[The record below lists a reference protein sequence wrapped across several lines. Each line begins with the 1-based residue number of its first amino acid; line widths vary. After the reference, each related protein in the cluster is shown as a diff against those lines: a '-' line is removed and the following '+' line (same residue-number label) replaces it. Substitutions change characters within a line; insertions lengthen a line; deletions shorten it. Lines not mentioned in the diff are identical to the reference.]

1 MTISLR
7 TKLFLLVACSIALAT
22 VPIISFT
29 YRDLRQSNAEL
40 EREAFGNVITLMEDG
55 IDSRYLNLLSN
66 KVVDVLLRKEQ
77 LRRFTQL
84 ARATWQDVAQMPPDV
99 RERFVANWIGRLA
112 EFGVHMD
119 IVDAQGRPRA
129 GTGLLGTVLADPS
142 RTDFKGRPVRS
153 LLSPVLLPQ
162 DGEFAV
168 LEASGGASAV
178 GASVA
183 SGTAAAPAVPAA
195 TPATSATPASPG
207 TQGIPGTGRV
217 GGADTVSAA
226 SDTAPGATA
235 APAASVSAPGAAIV
249 DGLPLATAQ
258 GDTASSVP
266 TGVQADAQAEAQT
279 PAPVASAA
287 TPATGT
293 AVAPS
298 GAPMLVYFLPMPDGE
313 SVAVS
318 ALLLSDIE
326 KQALFSEQQIIR
338 SLQEK
343 FATLKL
349 SGSGYIALL
358 SGRGEVLAHEGN
370 PLGRSDGT
378 IPADALATARAQGR
392 VEVVSAASS
401 PLGQA
406 IFRIAY
412 FKALDWYVVSAA
424 PVAEIEAPTN
434 ALVRKLSFLA
444 AFAVLVSLA
453 ATLGITARL
462 IAPLR
467 MLTRKA
473 HALSSLDFSAPDAAT
488 FAAEGLF
495 TRRSDEVG
503 QLARAFAFMGEA
515 LSRNVRAL
523 METTAA
529 KERIQG
535 ELDAARDIQMGILP
549 APDACPVRPG
559 FSAHAFLE
567 PAKEVGGDLYDFLT
581 APDGRQV
588 FVIGDVSGKG
598 VPAALFMAMVVTLC
612 RYAVAQ
618 GLSPAEAMMRVN
630 AQLAQNNPGCMFVT
644 LFIAAFDPQT
654 GVLEYANGGHCPP
667 CVVDCEG
674 TTPPFELEGISGP
687 MVGAFEDVDYEGFTA
702 TLAEG
707 QTCLVYTDGVTEAMN
722 PALEL
727 FDMVRLH
734 DVVAAHRAST
744 PADMLTGVHEAL
756 LAFRGEAEQ
765 SDDITM
771 LSFTRRKP

>member
-1 MTISLR
+1 MPAMTISLR

-183 SGTAAAPAVPAA
+183 SGTAAAP
-195 TPATSATPASPG
+195 
-207 TQGIPGTGRV
+207 
-217 GGADTVSAA
+217 
-226 SDTAPGATA
+226 
-235 APAASVSAPGAAIV
+235 GAAIV

-266 TGVQADAQAEAQT
+266 TGVQADAQADAQT

-444 AFAVLVSLA
+444 AIAVLVSLA

-654 GVLEYANGGHCPP
+654 GVLEYANGGHCQP

-674 TTPPFELEGISGP
+674 TAPPFELEGISGP

-702 TLAEG
+702 TLEEG

>member
-119 IVDAQGRPRA
+119 IVDAQGHPRA
-129 GTGLLGTVLADPS
+129 GTGLLGAVLADPS

-178 GASVA
+178 GAPAA
-183 SGTAAAPAVPAA
+183 SAA
-195 TPATSATPASPG
+195 TPATSATPASQG
-207 TQGIPGTGRV
+207 TQGTGRE
-217 GGADTVSAA
+217 GAADTVSAA

-235 APAASVSAPGAAIV
+235 FPVASVPAPGAVIA
-249 DGLPLATAQ
+249 DGATPAAAQ
-258 GDTASSVP
+258 GDTPSSAP
-266 TGVQADAQAEAQT
+266 TGVQADAQADAQT
-279 PAPVASAA
+279 PAPVAPVTTPGAPGPRSGHGAA
-287 TPATGT
+287 
-293 AVAPS
+293 

-412 FKALDWYVVSAA
+412 FKALDWFVVSAA

-444 AFAVLVSLA
+444 AIAVLVSLA

-654 GVLEYANGGHCPP
+654 GVLEYANGGHCQP
-667 CVVDCEG
+667 CVVGCEG
-674 TTPPFELEGISGP
+674 TAPPFELEGISGP

-702 TLAEG
+702 TLEEG

>member
-183 SGTAAAPAVPAA
+183 SGTAAAP
-195 TPATSATPASPG
+195 G
-207 TQGIPGTGRV
+207 T
-217 GGADTVSAA
+217 
-226 SDTAPGATA
+226 
-235 APAASVSAPGAAIV
+235 AIV
-249 DGLPLATAQ
+249 DGATPATAQ
-258 GDTASSVP
+258 GDTASSAP
-266 TGVQADAQAEAQT
+266 TGVQADAQADAQT

-444 AFAVLVSLA
+444 AIAVLVSLA

-727 FDMVRLH
+727 FDMPRLH

-771 LSFTRRKP
+771 LCFTRRKP

>member
-178 GASVA
+178 SAS
-183 SGTAAAPAVPAA
+183 AAAPA
-195 TPATSATPASPG
+195 SE
-207 TQGIPGTGRV
+207 
-217 GGADTVSAA
+217 
-226 SDTAPGATA
+226 TAVT
-235 APAASVSAPGAAIV
+235 SAPGAAAPGTAIV
-249 DGLPLATAQ
+249 DGATPATAQ

-266 TGVQADAQAEAQT
+266 TGVQADAQADAQT

-287 TPATGT
+287 TPPTGT

-444 AFAVLVSLA
+444 AIAVLVSLA

>member
-119 IVDAQGRPRA
+119 IVDAQGSPRA
-129 GTGLLGTVLADPS
+129 GTGLLGNVLADPS

-168 LEASGGASAV
+168 LEASGGAPAV
-178 GASVA
+178 GASA
-183 SGTAAAPAVPAA
+183 APGTAAAPGV
-195 TPATSATPASPG
+195 T
-207 TQGIPGTGRV
+207 
-217 GGADTVSAA
+217 
-226 SDTAPGATA
+226 
-235 APAASVSAPGAAIV
+235 IV
-249 DGLPLATAQ
+249 DGVTPATAQ
-258 GDTASSVP
+258 GDMASSAP
-266 TGVQADAQAEAQT
+266 TAAQVTAQASASPVT
-279 PAPVASAA
+279 PAP
-287 TPATGT
+287 GT
-293 AVAPS
+293 AAAPT

-370 PLGRSDGT
+370 PLGRGNGT

-412 FKALDWYVVSAA
+412 FKALDWFVVSAA

-434 ALVRKLSFLA
+434 ALVRKLLLLA

-559 FSAHAFLE
+559 FTAHAFLE

-618 GLSPAEAMMRVN
+618 GLPPAEAMMRVN

-702 TLAEG
+702 TLEEG

-722 PALEL
+722 TALEL
-727 FDMVRLH
+727 FDMPRLH

-744 PADMLTGVHEAL
+744 PADMLKGAHEAL

-771 LSFTRRKP
+771 LCFTRRKP